1 MASEQDPHVRGDVRA
16 QIREFLSTRRA
27 RVTPQ
32 QAGLPVLDTGRRRVP
47 GLRREEVAILAGIS
61 AEYYV
66 RLERGDAAG
75 ISEGVV
81 DGIVHA
87 LQLDEAERVHLSDLL
102 RAASTNRVPR
112 RRASAHRVR
121 PAVQRLMD
129 SMVGV
134 PALVLNGRRDLLGA
148 NELGRALYAPVYTEL
163 TDPPNTAR
171 FTFLNPLAAE
181 FFPNWNSVAND
192 TVAGLRTEAGR
203 DPYDRGL
210 SDLIGELSTRSEDF
224 RVRWAN
230 HNVRQ
235 HINGRKLIHHPT
247 VGDLDLP
254 FEFLPLPGD
263 PDQNMLTYL
272 AEPGSPAQEAV
283 GLLASWTTATRE
295 HDLPRNRDEASRPTP
310 SP

>member
-1 MASEQDPHVRGDVRA
+1 MASELPPDVRGDVRA
-16 QIREFLSTRRA
+16 QIREFLTTRRA

-32 QAGLPVLDTGRRRVP
+32 QVGLPVFDTGRRRVP
-47 GLRREEVAILAGIS
+47 GLRREEVAMLAGIS

-87 LQLDEAERVHLSDLL
+87 LRLDEAERSHLSDLL
-102 RAASTNRVPR
+102 RAASSTRVR
-112 RRASAHRVR
+112 RRPS
-121 PAVQRLMD
+121 VQRIRPTVQRIMD

-134 PALVLNGRRDLLGA
+134 PAFVLNGRRDLLAA
-148 NELGRALYAPVYTEL
+148 NELGRALYSPIYDEL

-171 FTFLNPLAAE
+171 FTFLNPHALE
-181 FFPNWNSVAND
+181 FFPEWDTVAND

-210 SDLIGELSTRSEDF
+210 TDLIGELSTRSQEF
-224 RVRWAN
+224 RMRWAN
-230 HNVRQ
+230 HNVRS
-235 HINGRKLIHHPT
+235 HITGHKRLHHPT

-263 PDQNMLTYL
+263 PGQSLLTYT
-272 AEPGSPAQEAV
+272 AEPGSATQEAIN
-283 GLLASWTTATRE
+283 LLASWTTTALGRE
-295 HDLPRNRDEASRPTP
+295 LKTIDDES
-310 SP
+310 

>member
-1 MASEQDPHVRGDVRA
+1 MASEQDPDMRGDVRA

-32 QAGLPVLDTGRRRVP
+32 QAGLPVFDTGRRRVP
-47 GLRREEVAILAGIS
+47 GLRREEVAMLAGIS

-87 LQLDEAERVHLSDLL
+87 LQLDEAERGHLTDLL
-102 RAASTNRVPR
+102 RVASTNKVPR
-112 RRASAHRVR
+112 RRAGVHRVR
-121 PAVQRLMD
+121 PTVQRLMD

-134 PALVLNGRRDLLGA
+134 PAFVLNGRRDLLAA
-148 NELGRALYAPVYTEL
+148 NELGRALYAPIYTEL
-163 TDPPNTAR
+163 TDPPNAAR
-171 FTFLNPLAAE
+171 FTFLNPRATE
-181 FFPNWNSVAND
+181 FFPDWNTVAND
-192 TVAGLRTEAGR
+192 TVAGLRTEVGR
-203 DPYDRGL
+203 DPYDRSL

-224 RVRWAN
+224 RVHWAN

-263 PDQNMLTYL
+263 PDQNLLTYL
-272 AEPGSPAQEAV
+272 AEPGSRAQEALD
-283 GLLASWTTATRE
+283 LLASWTTATRE
-295 HDLPRNRDEASRPTP
+295 HELKRNRAEASPPAP